1 MEREGE
7 VTKFQFTF
15 KKVPREIEIQ
25 AEKLRDLE
33 RERKTEREENY
44 RKLRE
49 RKVESRSHEGEQKV
63 LEGTQEAAIEREV
76 KTRENAE
83 KMKEVETREI
93 EGTKPREVE
102 KSRPTQ
108 GLRNRWKGG
117 GKPQPTYRE
126 QRDRSMYYERK

>member
-1 MEREGE
+1 MRGAEKHIRRVRDGKIEKEGE
-7 VTKFQFTF
+7 STKFQFTF

-49 RKVESRSHEGEQKV
+49 REVESRSHEGEQKV
-63 LEGTQEAAIEREV
+63 LEGTQEAAIEGEV
-76 KTRENAE
+76 STRENAE

-93 EGTKPREVE
+93 EVLYFF
-102 KSRPTQ
+102 KSSKQ
-108 GLRNRWKGG
+108 YLSI
-117 GKPQPTYRE
+117 QY
-126 QRDRSMYYERK
+126 